1 MKNGLVEKGDRFL
14 VTNDMPTSGL
24 AVEAAPA
31 SGGFKCTVPAGTV
44 LVADGDQR
52 EGAPGFYCRPEN
64 YKEMEQ
70 SLVPEAATRLR
81 RTQSTANG
89 ARELRCELVANQRL
103 RSLRQPLDRSRRR
116 RAEPLFQRQQQPH
129 QRLELRR

>member
-14 VTNDMPTSGL
+14 ITNDMPTSGL

-44 LVADGDQR
+44 LVADGDQK

-64 YKEMEQ
+64 YKEMEH
-70 SLVPEAATRLR
+70 SLVPEAERQGKYMGYVLLCRSAEIGRLL
-81 RTQSTANG
+81 QALN
-89 ARELRCELVANQRL
+89 
-103 RSLRQPLDRSRRR
+103 
-116 RAEPLFQRQQQPH
+116 
-129 QRLELRR
+129 